1 MAPGL
6 MEEPLDSFVPTERTR
21 VRRRHERGHYDRET
35 TYAILDAGFICTI
48 GYVIDGQPLVTP
60 TAYWREGDRVYWH
73 GSAASRML
81 RHEAEGIPVCFTVT
95 HVDGLVVARA
105 AFHTSI
111 NYRSVMALGTAEFVG
126 DECHKLAALRNFVE
140 RIYPGRWDALRPVT
154 AQEVK
159 ATTVLTMRLEEVS
172 AKVRT
177 GQPKDDEEDY
187 ALPIWAG
194 VVPLG
199 LVAGPPQADPRNL
212 PGVPIPP
219 EVRRFGLFS

>member
-1 MAPGL
+1 
-6 MEEPLDSFVPTERTR
+6 
-21 VRRRHERGHYDRET
+21 
-35 TYAILDAGFICTI
+35 
-48 GYVIDGQPLVTP
+48 
-60 TAYWREGDRVYWH
+60 
-73 GSAASRML
+73 
-81 RHEAEGIPVCFTVT
+81 
-95 HVDGLVVARA
+95 
-105 AFHTSI
+105 
-111 NYRSVMALGTAEFVG
+111 MALGTAEFVG